1 MQQVSFVEIVHQADL
16 DLLNVPH
23 VFPVIFQ
30 MEYYAQ
36 NALSNV
42 LLALISMF
50 AQNALIML
58 TEFQHQAVFV

>member
-23 VFPVIFQ
+23 VVPVIFQ

-50 AQNALIML
+50 AQTALIML